1 RQRHP
6 ESFPEIFNHMRVAV
20 FMAMMMLR
28 RVFTRWRLG
37 RRLHMLG
44 MLDVCVLMMCVM
56 SMFNHDSI

>member
-1 RQRHP
+1 
-6 ESFPEIFNHMRVAV
+6 MRVAV